1 MKVREPVPRARE
13 RALLARPVPSALNL
27 AITAAAGASSAGLL
41 WLASHSSHGWV
52 IALCA
57 VGFSLTANTLFSLF
71 HEAVHEV
78 LHEREWVNE
87 WVGRFTGAWFPQGL
101 LIQRAFHLTHHRH
114 NRTDTEQFDY
124 IKPGDRRW
132 LKLLQWYAI
141 LTGVLWPM
149 TVLSTVIYAAFPG
162 ILRMGSFRDPQETSG
177 EAYFGA
183 LDKLPKL
190 KPRLELL
197 GAFAF
202 QAGLFWALDL
212 SFAGWLACYAAFALQ
227 WSSLQYA
234 DHAFTP
240 LHVREG
246 AWNLRVNPVL
256 RAFFLNYHHHLAHHR
271 HPQVSWRDLDRF
283 IVPGEPNP
291 RFFAIWL
298 EMWKGPKPLPEGATV
313 ER

>member
-1 MKVREPVPRARE
+1 MRVRDLV
-13 RALLARPVPSALNL
+13 RPLPSALNL
-27 AITAAAGASSAGLL
+27 VITGAAALASAALL
-41 WLASHSSHGWV
+41 WLASHSESWLVVG
-52 IALCA
+52 LCA
-57 VGFSLTANTLFSLF
+57 LGFSLTANTLFSLF

-101 LIQRAFHLTHHRH
+101 AIQRAFHLTHHRH

-124 IKPGDRRW
+124 LKPGDRRW

-141 LTGVLWPM
+141 LTGALWPL
-149 TVLSTVIYAAFPG
+149 TVLSTAIYALFPAV
-162 ILRMGSFRDPQETSG
+162 LRLGPFRAPQETSG
-177 EAYFGA
+177 EAYFAA
-183 LDKLPKL
+183 LDRLPAVL
-190 KPRLELL
+190 PRVELL

-202 QAGLFWALDL
+202 QVGLFWALDL
-212 SFAGWLACYAAFALQ
+212 TLSGWLACYAAFALQ

-234 DHAFTP
+234 DHAFSP

-283 IVPGEPNP
+283 IVPGEPSP
-291 RFFAIWL
+291 RFFDIWV
-298 EMWKGPKPLPEGATV
+298 EMWKGPRPLPADARVHTE
-313 ER
+313 